1 MSTHP
6 SPHTVTDTRELL
18 DLAELTDIVF
28 YETNARRSPG
38 VEETPVSIEIALR
51 REELVIEVRCR
62 ATVSGAGGEYLTD
75 ASAVFTLQ
83 EPIDAADEVITEF
96 VERVGVMSVYPY
108 LRESITQAGAK
119 LGLDRPVL
127 KLLRPGEVHVTVAN
141 QDSEGGLNKPTEPST
156 P

>member
-1 MSTHP
+1 MSAN
-6 SPHTVTDTRELL
+6 SSLRTVTDARELL

-62 ATVSGAGGEYLTD
+62 ATFSGAGGEYLAD

-83 EPIDAADEVITEF
+83 EPIGAADEVITEF

-119 LGLDRPVL
+119 LGLNRPVL
-127 KLLRPGEVHVTVAN
+127 KLLRPGDARVTIAD
-141 QDSEGGLNKPTEPST
+141 QDSRVDTGMST
-156 P
+156 AGED